1 LGGYGMHKKLL
12 DSTIKINRDTREIL
26 ANLDFAKKRDTYDDI
41 ILKLI
46 EEYENFKKNRSAK

>member
-1 LGGYGMHKKLL
+1 MHKKLL